1 MPLIGTLSDLLRSD
15 SIILGIAFNF
25 KQILRELKDVHFVY
39 TTQLYSMIIWACT
52 NKAKPK

>member
-1 MPLIGTLSDLLRSD
+1 MPLIGTLSDLLSSD
-15 SIILGIAFNF
+15 SIILGISFNF